1 MKPVRVPLYGFPDVV
16 LHADESAVKRHPQY
30 QAAKAGDITAA
41 DLLVAELASQERLG
55 ELTASLKGH
64 AVELVPIH
72 ALESAGVNEIPAAL
86 ARRLSAWLG
95 FPINVSIVQTN
106 TVGHT
111 GASGFQRLANQALF
125 AGEVKPQQRY
135 LIVDDFVGQGGT
147 LANLIGLITSRG
159 GHVVAATVLTG
170 KLYSAKL
177 APDDSMIR
185 SLRVKHGQD
194 FENWWRQTFGFGYD
208 SLTRSE
214 ARYLENSP
222 DAHAI
227 RDRLIAAGL
236 EGSNLASDAA
246 QVRR

>member
-1 MKPVRVPLYGFPDVV
+1 M
-16 LHADESAVKRHPQY
+16 LHADESSVKRHPQY

-41 DLLVAELASQERLG
+41 DLLVAELANQERAWDLRAFLEG
-55 ELTASLKGH
+55 G

-72 ALESAGVNEIPAAL
+72 ALEFAGVNEIPAAL

-95 FPINVSIVQTN
+95 FPINDSIVQTN

-125 AGEVKPQQRY
+125 AGEVKSQQRY

-170 KLYSAKL
+170 KPYSAKL
-177 APDDSMIR
+177 ASDDSLIR
-185 SLRVKHGQD
+185 SLREKHGQD
-194 FENWWRQTFGFGYD
+194 FENWWRQAFEFGFD

-236 EGSNLASDAA
+236 ESGTLPSDAA
-246 QVRR
+246 S